1 MEHQLSGSTNMMIR
15 NRTDVNDLLIK
26 KQHYSFGVEANT
38 KHEENNM
45 VKQVWWGLF
54 QEMNCAK

>member
-1 MEHQLSGSTNMMIR
+1 MMIR
-15 NRTDVNDLLIK
+15 NRTDVDDLLIK

-45 VKQVWWGLF
+45 VKQVWWGLL